1 MFEYGKDGPRVV
13 VVGVD
18 GSAPAF
24 RAAAYG
30 VGLARRQAARLV
42 FVYATPAPSGLVSMT
57 PASAMGV
64 AEAHDQVEADLRA
77 QARQLDALGVE
88 YEILRRRGDPYKEIV
103 AVADK
108 LHADAIAVGASAAL
122 GHRFV
127 GSLAVHL
134 IRAGRWPVTVVP

>member
-18 GSAPAF
+18 GSASSY
-24 RAAAYG
+24 RAAAYAA
-30 VGLARRQAARLV
+30 GLARRQAARLV
-42 FVYATPAPSGLVSMT
+42 FVFATPAPSGLVSMT
-57 PASAMGV
+57 PASALGI
-64 AEAHDQVEADLRA
+64 AEAHDQIEADLRS
-77 QARQLDALGVE
+77 QARRLDGLGVE
-88 YEILRRRGDPYKEIV
+88 YEILRRRGDPYREII

-108 LHADAIAVGASAAL
+108 LHADAIVVGASATL
-122 GHRFV
+122 GHRIV